1 MTPPFVSSRI
11 IIRKPDSLLTS
22 SVARPTL
29 GHKLSQPATSVLGSV
44 DATASVVP
52 RRPMTTSSATTILAP
67 PTPSLI
73 DHVLP
78 QLDLSIPQLLP
89 SVSSSTKLIPSLSP
103 SSQRRAPAA
112 APSFSTLPGSA
123 TTALGNILCLR
134 ALTSLYACS
143 PSFFRFILFFY
154 TFDILLNTLAYT
166 YVYIY
171 LLIYVPS
178 YFILFLLSLNPIL
191 CFM

>member
-44 DATASVVP
+44 DATAGVVP

-123 TTALGNILCLR
+123 TTALGNILCLCSYL
-134 ALTSLYACS
+134 ALCVF
-143 PSFFRFILFFY
+143 SFLFPF
-154 TFDILLNTLAYT
+154 
-166 YVYIY
+166 
-171 LLIYVPS
+171 
-178 YFILFLLSLNPIL
+178 YFILLYI
-191 CFM
+191 